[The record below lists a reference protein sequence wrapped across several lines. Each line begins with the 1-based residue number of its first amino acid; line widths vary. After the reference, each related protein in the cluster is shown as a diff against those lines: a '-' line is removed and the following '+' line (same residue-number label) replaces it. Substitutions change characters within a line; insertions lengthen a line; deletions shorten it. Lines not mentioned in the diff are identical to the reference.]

1 MRYMTFI
8 YLIKNYKKMIKR
20 FKSFIKEEL
29 KVSQLDESTLEV
41 LKRNLKDKLMEYKMS
56 ILSNIKIDNDN
67 VKYIGF
73 EFDRID
79 KRTMVRELE
88 NEFTKDLV
96 NDFKVK
102 ELLDSIEDNMS
113 KRPINIK
120 PIIRELF
127 KEYFKKL
134 ENIKK

>member
-1 MRYMTFI
+1 
-8 YLIKNYKKMIKR
+8 MIKR

-102 ELLDSIEDNMS
+102 ELLDNIEDNMS

-127 KEYFKKL
+127 KKYFKKL